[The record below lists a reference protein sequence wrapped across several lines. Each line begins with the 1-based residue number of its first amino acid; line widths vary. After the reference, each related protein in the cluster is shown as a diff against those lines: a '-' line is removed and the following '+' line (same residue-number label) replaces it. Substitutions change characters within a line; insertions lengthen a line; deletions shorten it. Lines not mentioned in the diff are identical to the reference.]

1 MMVYNC
7 TRSKPKRLAEQMDK
21 FNRQQKDLLAM
32 AVFRE
37 DEKVVR
43 AWHRARNVVSMRRRI
58 RVTKNQVKN
67 MDSLGVGV
75 GGGGGGTGAAEE
87 GGGDAVITIAPAA
100 AAATAPRSDA
110 AENVPPAKTA
120 AVRPRAHTAPTEQ
133 ERAETVP
140 GEVAP
145 SP

>member
-1 MMVYNC
+1 MLSRVAQGASRLLIFLLLNHAQVGIVMMVYNC

-100 AAATAPRSDA
+100 AAA
-110 AENVPPAKTA
+110 
-120 AVRPRAHTAPTEQ
+120 
-133 ERAETVP
+133 
-140 GEVAP
+140 
-145 SP
+145 